1 MKAIARLFG
10 RLKNYKL
17 LILGNVLANVFM
29 VVFSVVSIPA
39 LIPFLNILL
48 DQQPIVANP
57 PLESFSISNVEE
69 YVNFWMSE
77 IISSH
82 GKRVALMYACG
93 SVVALYFLRN
103 LFRYLAQFF
112 LAPVRN
118 GIVRDLRQ
126 QLFDKILNLPL
137 SFYSEERKGDLLSRM
152 SADTQEVETSILNV
166 LVTIIRE
173 PMMIAGALGFMT
185 YMSPSMTFI
194 VLGLLLFTGLIIGQ
208 IGKILKKQSAF
219 IQSKLG
225 ELVSMME
232 EAIGGLR
239 VLKGFNSQEYLSE
252 RFRLENDSYYKTL
265 VRLLWRKELSS
276 PLTEF
281 LGVATVAVL
290 IWIGFGEVQKESL
303 TVPSFFAMLYAFFS
317 MIEPAKKLSSA
328 WYNVQKGSAAL
339 DRIETILKTD
349 EIISDTPNA
358 VMVHSLEKE
367 IEYQNVSFSYERESF
382 VITLKDISFKI
393 PKGRIIAVVGPSGA
407 GKSTLI
413 DLLPRFYDVT
423 QGQVTIDG
431 IDIRSIELR
440 SLRGL
445 FGIVTQ
451 DPVLFNDSVRNNIS
465 FGYRNSSI
473 EEIVQA
479 ARIANAHDFIVK
491 LEKGYETV
499 IGDRG
504 VKLSGGERQRLTIA
518 RAILRNPP
526 ILLLDEATSSL
537 DSASEKLVQSAL
549 NKLMKGRTAIII
561 AHRLSTVQHAD
572 EIIVMKEGRI
582 VERGRHIELI
592 NMKGT
597 YEKLV
602 KMQSL

>member
-10 RLKNYKL
+10 QLGKYKL
-17 LILGNVLANVFM
+17 LILGNVVANVCM
-29 VVFSVVSIPA
+29 VVFSVISIPA

-48 DQQPIVANP
+48 DQQPIVAAP
-57 PLESFSISNVEE
+57 PAEAFSISSAEG
-69 YVNFWMSE
+69 YVNYWLSE
-77 IISSH
+77 VIASQ
-82 GKRVALMYACG
+82 GKRIALMYACG
-93 SVVALYFLRN
+93 SIVVLYFLRN

-126 QLFDKILNLPL
+126 KLFEKILALPL
-137 SFYSEERKGDLLSRM
+137 SFFSEERKGDLLSRM

-173 PMMIAGALGFMT
+173 PLMIVGAFGFMI

-194 VLGLLLFTGLIIGQ
+194 VLGLLLFTGLIIGR
-208 IGKILKKQSAF
+208 IGKMLKRQSAF
-219 IQSKLG
+219 VQSKLG

-239 VLKGFNSQEYLSE
+239 VLKGFNAQGYLSK
-252 RFRLENDSYYKTL
+252 RFSQENDSYYHTL

-290 IWIGFGEVQKESL
+290 IWIGFGEVQKGSL

-339 DRIETILKTD
+339 DRIDSILKLD
-349 EIISDTPNA
+349 EIIKDPAEAKMITSFQ
-358 VMVHSLEKE
+358 KE
-367 IEYQNVSFSYERESF
+367 IEYRNVGFSYM
-382 VITLKDISFKI
+382 KDSAGIALENISFTV
-393 PKGRIIAVVGPSGA
+393 PKGKIVAVVGPSGA

-423 QGQVTIDG
+423 SGQILIDG
-431 IDIRSIELR
+431 MDIRTIKLSSLR
-440 SLRGL
+440 SL

-451 DPVLFNDSVRNNIS
+451 EPVLFNDTVRNNIA
-465 FGYRNSSI
+465 FGDPGASI
-473 EEIVQA
+473 EAIEKA
-479 ARIANAHDFIVK
+479 AKIANAHEFISK
-491 LEKGYETV
+491 LEHGYATI

-504 VKLSGGERQRLTIA
+504 VKLSGGERQRITIA

-537 DSASEKLVQSAL
+537 DSASERLVQDAL

-572 EIIVMKEGRI
+572 EIIVLKEGRI
-582 VERGRHIELI
+582 VERGTHTELI
-592 NMKGT
+592 DLQGE

-602 KMQSL
+602 RMQSL

>member
-1 MKAIARLFG
+1 MRAIG
-10 RLKNYKL
+10 RIFEQLGKYKL
-17 LILGNVLANVFM
+17 LLLGNVAANVLM
-29 VVFSVVSIPA
+29 VLFSVISIPA

-48 DQQPIVANP
+48 DQQPVVDASPNV
-57 PLESFSISNVEE
+57 PLSISSIDQ
-69 YVNFWMSE
+69 YVNFWLSE
-77 IISSH
+77 VISSH

-93 SVVALYFLRN
+93 SIVILYFLRN

-126 QLFDKILNLPL
+126 KLFEKILALPL
-137 SFYSEERKGDLLSRM
+137 SFFSEERKGDLLSRM

-173 PMMIAGALGFMT
+173 PLMIAGALAFMI

-194 VLGLLLFTGLIIGQ
+194 VLGLLLFTGVIIGQ
-208 IGKILKKQSAF
+208 IGKMLKRQSAF
-219 IQSKLG
+219 VQSKLG

-239 VLKGFNSQEYLSE
+239 ILKGFNAQAYLSK
-252 RFRLENDSYYKTL
+252 RFRKENDSYYDTL

-276 PLTEF
+276 PTTEF

-290 IWIGFGEVQKESL
+290 IWIGFGEVQRGSL
-303 TVPSFFAMLYAFFS
+303 TVSTFFAMLYAFFS
-317 MIEPAKKLSSA
+317 MIEPAKKLSTA
-328 WYNVQKGSAAL
+328 WYNVQKGTAAL
-339 DRIETILKTD
+339 DRIDEVLNTD
-349 EIISDTPNA
+349 EIISDAPDA
-358 VMVHSLEKE
+358 FE
-367 IEYQNVSFSYERESF
+367 INGFENEIVYDKVSFSYESKGST
-382 VITLKDISFKI
+382 IALKNISFKVK
-393 PKGRIIAVVGPSGA
+393 KGNILAIVGPSGA

-423 QGQVTIDG
+423 SGQVLIDG
-431 IDIRSIELR
+431 QDIRSIKLDSLR
-440 SLRGL
+440 SL

-451 DPVLFNDSVRNNIS
+451 EPVLFNDTVRNNIAFS
-465 FGYRNSSI
+465 ATSASWAEI
-473 EEIVQA
+473 EKA
-479 ARIANAHDFIVK
+479 ARIANAHDFICK
-491 LEKGYETV
+491 LEKGYDTI

-504 VKLSGGERQRLTIA
+504 IKLSGGERQRITIA
-518 RAILRNPP
+518 RAILKNPP

-537 DSASEKLVQSAL
+537 DSASEKLVQDAL
-549 NKLMKGRTAIII
+549 NKLMEGRTAIII

-572 EIIVMKEGRI
+572 EIIVLKEGRI
-582 VERGRHIELI
+582 VERGTHSELI
-592 NMKGT
+592 SQEGE
-597 YEKLV
+597 YDKLV

>member
-10 RLKNYKL
+10 QLGKYKL
-17 LILGNVLANVFM
+17 LILGNVVANVFM
-29 VVFSVVSIPA
+29 VVFSVISIPA

-48 DQQPIVANP
+48 DQQPIVSTP
-57 PLESFSISNVEE
+57 PTEAFSISSAEG
-69 YVNFWMSE
+69 YVNYWLSE
-77 IISSH
+77 VIASQ
-82 GKRVALMYACG
+82 GKRIALMYACG
-93 SVVALYFLRN
+93 SIVVLYFLRN

-126 QLFDKILNLPL
+126 KLFEKILALPL
-137 SFYSEERKGDLLSRM
+137 SFFSEERKGDLLSRM

-173 PMMIAGALGFMT
+173 PLMIVGAFGFMI

-194 VLGLLLFTGLIIGQ
+194 VLGLLLFTGLIIGR
-208 IGKILKKQSAF
+208 IGKMLKRQSAYV
-219 IQSKLG
+219 QSKLG

-239 VLKGFNSQEYLSE
+239 VLKGFNAEAYLSK
-252 RFRLENDSYYKTL
+252 RFSQENDSYYHTL

-290 IWIGFGEVQKESL
+290 IWIGFGEVQKGSL

-339 DRIETILKTD
+339 DRIDSILKLD
-349 EIISDTPNA
+349 EIIKDPAEAKMITSFEN
-358 VMVHSLEKE
+358 E
-367 IEYQNVSFSYERESF
+367 IEYRNVGFSYMNDSAGIALEN
-382 VITLKDISFKI
+382 ISFTV
-393 PKGRIIAVVGPSGA
+393 PKGKIVAVVGPSGA

-423 QGQVTIDG
+423 SGQILIDG
-431 IDIRSIELR
+431 MDIRTIKLSSLR
-440 SLRGL
+440 SL

-451 DPVLFNDSVRNNIS
+451 EPVLFNDTVRNNIA
-465 FGYRNSSI
+465 FGDPGASI
-473 EEIVQA
+473 EAIEKA
-479 ARIANAHDFIVK
+479 AKIANAHEFISK
-491 LEKGYETV
+491 LEHGYATI

-504 VKLSGGERQRLTIA
+504 VKLSGGERQRITIA

-537 DSASEKLVQSAL
+537 DSASERLVQDAL

-572 EIIVMKEGRI
+572 EIIVLKEGRI
-582 VERGRHIELI
+582 VERGTHTELI
-592 NMKGT
+592 DLQGE

-602 KMQSL
+602 RMQSL

>member
-1 MKAIARLFG
+1 MKAITRLFG
-10 RLKNYKL
+10 QLGKYKL
-17 LILGNVLANVFM
+17 LILGNVVANVCM
-29 VVFSVVSIPA
+29 VVFSVISIPA

-48 DQQPIVANP
+48 DQQPIVAAP
-57 PLESFSISNVEE
+57 PAEAFSISSAEG
-69 YVNFWMSE
+69 YVNYWLSE
-77 IISSH
+77 VIASQ
-82 GKRVALMYACG
+82 GKRIALMYACG
-93 SVVALYFLRN
+93 SIVVLYFLRN

-126 QLFDKILNLPL
+126 KLFEKILALPL
-137 SFYSEERKGDLLSRM
+137 SFFSEERKGDLLSRM

-173 PMMIAGALGFMT
+173 PLMIVGAFGFMI

-194 VLGLLLFTGLIIGQ
+194 VLGLLLFTGLIIGR
-208 IGKILKKQSAF
+208 IGKMLKRQSAYV
-219 IQSKLG
+219 QSKLG

-239 VLKGFNSQEYLSE
+239 VLKGFNAQAYLSN
-252 RFRLENDSYYKTL
+252 RFSQENDSYYHTL

-290 IWIGFGEVQKESL
+290 IWIGFGEVQKGSL

-328 WYNVQKGSAAL
+328 RYNVQKGSAAL
-339 DRIETILKTD
+339 DRIDSILKLD
-349 EIISDTPNA
+349 EIIKDPAEAKMITSFQ
-358 VMVHSLEKE
+358 KE
-367 IEYQNVSFSYERESF
+367 IEYRNVGFSYM
-382 VITLKDISFKI
+382 KDSAGIALENISFTV
-393 PKGRIIAVVGPSGA
+393 PKGKIVAVVGPSGA

-423 QGQVTIDG
+423 SGQILIDG
-431 IDIRSIELR
+431 MDIRTIKLSSLR
-440 SLRGL
+440 SL

-451 DPVLFNDSVRNNIS
+451 EPVLFNDTVRNNIA
-465 FGYRNSSI
+465 FGDPGASI
-473 EEIVQA
+473 EAIEKA
-479 ARIANAHDFIVK
+479 AKIANAHEFISK
-491 LEKGYETV
+491 LEHGYATI

-504 VKLSGGERQRLTIA
+504 VKLSGGERQRITIA

-537 DSASEKLVQSAL
+537 DSASERLVQDAL

-572 EIIVMKEGRI
+572 EIIVLKEGRI
-582 VERGRHIELI
+582 VERGTHTELI
-592 NMKGT
+592 DLQGE

-602 KMQSL
+602 RMQSL

>member
-1 MKAIARLFG
+1 MNAIARLFV

-17 LILGNVLANVFM
+17 LIFGNVVANIFM
-29 VVFSVVSIPA
+29 VLFSVISIPA

-48 DQQPIVANP
+48 DQQPIVSAP
-57 PLESFSISNVEE
+57 PAASFSISNAEGF
-69 YVNFWMSE
+69 VNFWLSE
-77 IISSH
+77 IISSN

-93 SVVALYFLRN
+93 SIVVLYFLRN

-126 QLFDKILNLPL
+126 QLFEKILALPL

-173 PMMIAGALGFMT
+173 PLMIAGALWFMI
-185 YMSPSMTFI
+185 YMSPSMTLI

-208 IGKILKKQSAF
+208 IGKVLKRQSAF
-219 IQSKLG
+219 VQSRLG
-225 ELVSMME
+225 ELVSLME

-239 VLKGFNSQEYLSE
+239 ILKGFNAQAYLTT
-252 RFRLENDSYYKTL
+252 RFRKVNDSYYGTL

-290 IWIGFGEVQKESL
+290 IWIGFGEVQKGSL

-328 WYNVQKGSAAL
+328 WYNVQKGTAAL
-339 DRIETILKTD
+339 DRIETILHTEEVIAD
-349 EIISDTPNA
+349 PPNE
-358 VMVHSLEKE
+358 VVIDSFKKE
-367 IEYQNVSFSYERESF
+367 ISYENVSFSYERESSS
-382 VITLKDISFKI
+382 VALRDISFVV
-393 PKGRIIAVVGPSGA
+393 PKGNIIAVVGPSGA

-423 QGQVTIDG
+423 EGKILIDG
-431 IDIRSIELR
+431 IDIRTIKLS
-440 SLRGL
+440 SLRRL

-451 DPVLFNDSVRNNIS
+451 EPVLFNDTVRNNIA
-465 FGYRNSSI
+465 FGDSMATQGAI
-473 EEIVQA
+473 EKA
-479 ARIANAHDFIVK
+479 SKIANAHEFISK
-491 LEKGYETV
+491 LDNGYDTV

-504 VKLSGGERQRLTIA
+504 EKLSGGERQRLTIA
-518 RAILRNPP
+518 RAILKNPP

-537 DSASEKLVQSAL
+537 DSASERLVQDAL
-549 NKLMKGRTAIII
+549 NKLMKGRTAIVI

-572 EIIVMKEGRI
+572 EIIVLKDGRI
-582 VERGRHIELI
+582 AERGKHSELVEM
-592 NMKGT
+592 NGE

-602 KMQSL
+602 RMQSL

>member
-10 RLKNYKL
+10 QLGKYKL
-17 LILGNVLANVFM
+17 LILGNVVANVFM
-29 VVFSVVSIPA
+29 VVFSVISIPA

-48 DQQPIVANP
+48 DQQPIVSAP
-57 PLESFSISNVEE
+57 PAEAFSISSAEG
-69 YVNFWMSE
+69 YVNYWLSE
-77 IISSH
+77 VIASQ
-82 GKRVALMYACG
+82 GKRIALMYACG
-93 SVVALYFLRN
+93 SIVVLYFLRN

-126 QLFDKILNLPL
+126 KLFEKILALPL
-137 SFYSEERKGDLLSRM
+137 SFFSEERKGDLLSRM

-173 PMMIAGALGFMT
+173 PLMIVGAFGFMI

-194 VLGLLLFTGLIIGQ
+194 VLGLLLFTGLIIGR
-208 IGKILKKQSAF
+208 IGKMLKRQSAYV
-219 IQSKLG
+219 QSKLG

-239 VLKGFNSQEYLSE
+239 VLKGFNAQGYLSK
-252 RFRLENDSYYKTL
+252 RFSQENDSYYHTL

-290 IWIGFGEVQKESL
+290 IWIGFGEVQKGSL

-339 DRIETILKTD
+339 DRIDSILKLD
-349 EIISDTPNA
+349 EIIKDSVEAKMIT
-358 VMVHSLEKE
+358 SFEKE
-367 IEYQNVSFSYERESF
+367 IEYRNVGFSYMNDSAGIALENISFS
-382 VITLKDISFKI
+382 V
-393 PKGRIIAVVGPSGA
+393 PKGKIVAVVGPSGA

-423 QGQVTIDG
+423 SGQILIDG
-431 IDIRSIELR
+431 MDIRTIKLSSLR
-440 SLRGL
+440 SL

-451 DPVLFNDSVRNNIS
+451 EPVLFNDTVRNNIA
-465 FGYRNSSI
+465 FGDPGASI
-473 EEIVQA
+473 EAIEKA
-479 ARIANAHDFIVK
+479 AKIANAHEFISK
-491 LEKGYETV
+491 LEHGYATI

-504 VKLSGGERQRLTIA
+504 VKLSGGERQRITIA

-537 DSASEKLVQSAL
+537 DSASERLVQDAL

-572 EIIVMKEGRI
+572 EIIVLKEGRI
-582 VERGRHIELI
+582 VERGTHTELI
-592 NMKGT
+592 DLQGE

-602 KMQSL
+602 RMQSL

>member
-10 RLKNYKL
+10 QLGKYKL
-17 LILGNVLANVFM
+17 LILGNVVANVFM
-29 VVFSVVSIPA
+29 VVFSVISIPA

-48 DQQPIVANP
+48 DQQPIVSAP
-57 PLESFSISNVEE
+57 PAEAFSISSAEG
-69 YVNFWMSE
+69 YVNYWLSE
-77 IISSH
+77 VIASQ
-82 GKRVALMYACG
+82 GKRIALMYACG
-93 SVVALYFLRN
+93 SIVVLYFLRN

-126 QLFDKILNLPL
+126 KLFEKILALPL
-137 SFYSEERKGDLLSRM
+137 SFFSEERKGDLLSRM

-173 PMMIAGALGFMT
+173 PLMIVGAFGFMI

-194 VLGLLLFTGLIIGQ
+194 VLGLLLFTGLIIGR
-208 IGKILKKQSAF
+208 IGKMLKRQSAYV
-219 IQSKLG
+219 QSKLG

-239 VLKGFNSQEYLSE
+239 VLKGFNAQGYLSK
-252 RFRLENDSYYKTL
+252 RFSQENDSYYHTL

-290 IWIGFGEVQKESL
+290 IWIGFGEVQKGSL

-339 DRIETILKTD
+339 DRIDSILKLD
-349 EIISDTPNA
+349 EIIKDSVEAKMIT
-358 VMVHSLEKE
+358 SFEKE
-367 IEYQNVSFSYERESF
+367 IEYRNVGFSYMNDSAGIALEN
-382 VITLKDISFKI
+382 ISFTV
-393 PKGRIIAVVGPSGA
+393 PKGKIVAVVGPSGA

-423 QGQVTIDG
+423 SGQILIDG
-431 IDIRSIELR
+431 MDIRTIKLSSLR
-440 SLRGL
+440 SL

-451 DPVLFNDSVRNNIS
+451 EPVLFNDTVRNNIA
-465 FGYRNSSI
+465 FGDPGASI
-473 EEIVQA
+473 EAIEKA
-479 ARIANAHDFIVK
+479 ARIANAHEFISK
-491 LEKGYETV
+491 LEHGYATI

-504 VKLSGGERQRLTIA
+504 VKLSGGERQRITIA

-537 DSASEKLVQSAL
+537 DSASERLVQDAL

-572 EIIVMKEGRI
+572 EIIVLKEGRI
-582 VERGRHIELI
+582 VERGTHTELI
-592 NMKGT
+592 DLQGE

-602 KMQSL
+602 RMQSL